1 MSSNATIAPGRSSR
15 HLPRLAKHNVETID
29 DLNSLTKDDMKT
41 IGLSLGHRNRILKWQ
56 LRLTK
61 SDGNQATGEPGGLSP
76 RGVSPGEGTRTLAY
90 TVDTRLKGVKIGKNF
105 LSLYEAP
112 PPNSQ
117 RRKRRRKKRDRDDF

>member
-1 MSSNATIAPGRSSR
+1 M
-15 HLPRLAKHNVETID
+15 ETID
-29 DLNSLTKDDMKT
+29 DLNSLTKDDMNT

-76 RGVSPGEGTRTLAY
+76 RGVSPDEGTRTLAY